1 MCGKARSAPTRTKEK
16 GGTSQVSVVDDD
28 GNAFSMTTSIE
39 YAFGA
44 RTMVRGF
51 LLNNQLTDFSFLP
64 VDDEGRP
71 VANRVEGGKRPRSSM
86 DPTIVFGKDGGLAYV
101 LGSARRR
108 RHHPLQPQGHHRS
121 DRLAPRP
128 RRRPPRWSISAAPRT
143 RS

>member
-1 MCGKARSAPTRTKEK
+1 M
-16 GGTSQVSVVDDD
+16 VDDE

-86 DPTIVFGKDGGLAYV
+86 DPTMVFGKEGGLPMC
-101 LGSARRR
+101 SAR
-108 RHHPLQPQGHHRS
+108 PAGPASSCSTSKPSSL
-121 DRLAPRP
+121 
-128 RRRPPRWSISAAPRT
+128 
-143 RS
+143 